1 MADASLAGHP
11 ACDRRT
17 VLLADP
23 RPDRLR
29 PVGEALAREF
39 AVELVHDGGAAFEA
53 VACGRCFVAVVAMA
67 LPALSGLEVLRA
79 ADDVRLKVVETY
91 GIANGT
97 QAVPCPPG
105 VLLRRIWQ
113 L

>member
-29 PVGEALAREF
+29 PVGEALARGF
-39 AVELVHDGGAAFEA
+39 DVAQVAKDARQPRQRRKILSAV
-53 VACGRCFVAVVAMA
+53 
-67 LPALSGLEVLRA
+67 
-79 ADDVRLKVVETY
+79 
-91 GIANGT
+91 
-97 QAVPCPPG
+97 
-105 VLLRRIWQ
+105 
-113 L
+113 